1 MAMNFDDK
9 GKFFT
14 EIVSKEAVS
23 ARIQTTTH
31 YMEGEIHVRPGSRMK
46 DELDTQEPFLAVT
59 NAKVFKP
66 NGDLAFKTKFI
77 AVRREL
83 IVWLTTEKDI
93 EEG

>member
-1 MAMNFDDK
+1 MAMNFDEK

-14 EIVSKEAVS
+14 EIVSKEAVF

-31 YMEGEIHVRPGSRMK
+31 FIEGEIHVRPGSRIK
-46 DELDTQEPFLAVT
+46 DELDIQEPFLAVT
-59 NAKVFKP
+59 NANVYRP
-66 NGDLAFKTKFI
+66 NGELAFKTKFI

-83 IVWLTTEKDI
+83 IVWITTEKDI

>member
-1 MAMNFDDK
+1 MAMNFDEK

-14 EIVSKEAVS
+14 EIVSKEAVF

-31 YMEGEIHVRPGSRMK
+31 FVEGEIHVRPGSRIK
-46 DELDTQEPFLAVT
+46 DELDIQEPFLAVT
-59 NAKVFKP
+59 NAKVYRP
-66 NGDLAFKTKFI
+66 NGELAFKTKFI

-83 IVWLTTEKDI
+83 IVWITTEKDI